1 MRERGG
7 NPSSVQSEATKHS
20 NISRLRGRPRR
31 QTTIIVERILR
42 FVIGVAFVTALI
54 GHSATSQVVAFSVD
68 SMSSSTTTK
77 GEGPVI
83 LVIGACA
90 LDRLLTVSSYPEPDA
105 KIRTNSYNEQGGGNA
120 ANTASGKIYMGMVV
134 RGMPSQRLDN
144 LYFLPSVKLATVQ
157 CSPQSIPNPFTNI

>member
-7 NPSSVQSEATKHS
+7 NPEATKHS
-20 NISRLRGRPRR
+20 NISRLRARPRR
-31 QTTIIVERILR
+31 HTAISIHRILR
-42 FVIGVAFVTALI
+42 FVIGVAFVAVFI
-54 GHSATSQVVAFSVD
+54 GHTATSKVVAFSVD
-68 SMSSSTTTK
+68 SMSSSTTRK

-120 ANTASGKIYMGMVV
+120 ANTASGKIYMFMVV
-134 RGMPSQRLDN
+134 RGMPSQRLGN
-144 LYFLPSVKLATVQ
+144 LFFLAFVKFASVQ
-157 CSPQSIPNPFTNI
+157 CSPQSIPNSFTNI